1 MTGPGSSGGR
11 TVVTLMGPTASGK
24 TEAALR
30 IADQADMDII
40 SVDSAMVYR
49 RLDIGTAKPTPEML
63 ARYPHALVDIVDPTD
78 SYSVARFAA
87 AADAAVRKSLAAGR
101 TPLLVG
107 GTMLYFRAFLQG
119 LDDLPAADPRLRQA
133 IAARAAAAGWPA
145 VHAELAR
152 RDPSA
157 AARIAPT
164 NGPRIERALEVL
176 ELTGCSITDHWA
188 ATATPAAERLR
199 CNVVEIAIVPPD
211 RAVLHRRIGERLEG
225 MLRRG
230 LVEEVRAL
238 RDDAAL
244 SIDTPALRAVGYRQ
258 VWRHLDGD
266 YDYAEMTAR
275 LKAATRQ
282 VAKRQLTWLRRWHVQ
297 AFASADQACARVS
310 TVLRGAESALAVPR
324 CRNPALP

>member
-1 MTGPGSSGGR
+1 MTARPSSAAR

-30 IADQADMDII
+30 IADQADVDIV

-49 RLDIGTAKPTPEML
+49 RLDIGTAKPSLNVL
-63 ARYPHALVDIVDPTD
+63 ARYPHALVDIVEPAEP
-78 SYSVARFAA
+78 YSVARFAA

-119 LDDLPAADPRLRQA
+119 LDDLPAADPPLRQA
-133 IAARAAAAGWPA
+133 ITDRAAAAGWPA
-145 VHAELAR
+145 LHAELAR

-157 AARIAPT
+157 GARIAPT
-164 NGPRIERALEVL
+164 NGPRIQRALEVL
-176 ELTGCSITDHWA
+176 ELTGRSITDHWA
-188 ATATPAAERLR
+188 ETATPAAERLR
-199 CNVVEIAIVPPD
+199 CNVVEVAIVPPE

-275 LKAATRQ
+275 LEAATRQ
-282 VAKRQLTWLRRWHVQ
+282 VAKRQLTWLRRWNVQ
-297 AFASADQACARVS
+297 PVASADQACARVLAA
-310 TVLRGAESALAVPR
+310 LRVAESTLGRAAVS
-324 CRNPALP
+324 